1 MDFDDLTTTD
11 ANSLNQVLEQYL
23 TFEIDG
29 EVYGID
35 ILKIREIKGWE
46 GVRDVPN
53 TPDFMKGVINLR
65 GIMVPVVDMRLR
77 FGMKQV
83 EYTPTT
89 VVIVVSVMS
98 NDKEILIAFVVDAV
112 SDVMDISDDNYRDIP
127 TFGCKIDAR
136 YMTGMAVVEDKTII
150 LLNVDKIMQDEE
162 MDVLREAEEL

>member
-98 NDKEILIAFVVDAV
+98 NEKEILIAFVVDAV

>member
-1 MDFDDLTTTD
+1 MEFEDL
-11 ANSLNQVLEQYL
+11 NSSEENVTEQELEQFL
-23 TFEIDG
+23 TFIVDNEI
-29 EVYGID
+29 YGIH

-46 GVRDVPN
+46 GVREVPN

-77 FGMKQV
+77 FGMTEV

-89 VVIVVSVMS
+89 VVIVVSVMV
-98 NDKEILIAFVVDAV
+98 DGDEILIAFVVDAV
-112 SDVMDISDDNYRDIP
+112 SDVIDISEENHREIP

-150 LLNVDKIMQDEE
+150 LLDVDNIMQD
-162 MDVLREAEEL
+162 DELEIIKETETN